1 MVKPPAEVPIKQSRL
16 ITKELKNEF
25 LIIDTR
31 NGQIHSL
38 NKTAAMIW
46 QMCDGKL
53 SIDNMAQHVLEKFD
67 ASFDKA
73 KSDVEKILRDFHK
86 KDLIKYP
93 VKKAES

>member
-1 MVKPPAEVPIKQSRL
+1 MVNTPAEAPVKRDHL
-16 ITKELKNEF
+16 ITRELKNEF
-25 LIIDTR
+25 IIIDTE

-46 QMCDGKL
+46 QMSDGKL

-86 KDLIKYP
+86 KGLIKYP